1 MEIRLGKY
9 LADCGVAA
17 RRKADEMIREGRVK
31 VNGVVAVL
39 GQKIDG
45 GRDRVTVGGKRVAVE
60 AERVTLMLHKPRG
73 YITTSVDTHG
83 RSTVMDLVPNKP
95 YRLFP
100 VGRLDQWSEGL
111 LLLTNDG
118 ELARELT
125 HPSSSIEKEYIAT
138 VHPEPTQ
145 DQITR
150 VRRGVRTANLGD
162 MRPAFI
168 EKITDRDV
176 RIVLTEGRK
185 REIREMLNTVEI
197 KVERL
202 KRVRLGQLEL
212 GELKP
217 GQWRL
222 LIPADLVRLKKK
234 HRGRYQ

>member
-17 RRKADEMIREGRVK
+17 RRKADELIREGRVK

-45 GRDRVTVGGKRVAVE
+45 GRDKVMVDGRRVALE
-60 AERVTLMLHKPRG
+60 AEKVTLMLHKPRG
-73 YITTSVDTHG
+73 FLTTSADTHG
-83 RSTVMDLVPNKP
+83 RSTVMELVPDKP

-118 ELARELT
+118 ELALELT
-125 HPSSSIEKEYIAT
+125 HPSSLIEKEYIAT

-145 DQITR
+145 DQMAKL
-150 VRRGVRTANLGD
+150 RRGVHTANLGD

-168 EKITDRDV
+168 EKLTDRDV

-212 GELKP
+212 GALKP
-217 GQWRL
+217 GQWRQL
-222 LIPADLVRLKKK
+222 LPADLVLLKKK